1 MVEDV
6 GLGTL
11 KLSSRLETE
20 RKALEKCGKR
30 QKSRACLEPLTGLS
44 LERTQEELKHLLHN
58 DGPLRSFR
66 AAILDYLFHYKWS
79 RSYPERFSAYNL
91 PRSAGRVNAL
101 FSPVIEAFNTDVQ
114 VFVES
119 MQGHPLWPTAP
130 KPEGSVAGLKK
141 IFLNRELTLEGI
153 VAAGRVKVVSLSGSP
168 SKVKGD
174 TISYFDMTPPPN
186 FIVPESGSQ
195 ADSTAD
201 DGGDST
207 QAAGAG
213 GLGSVLAQIGL
224 PGPFTAGTVTAAL
237 RALQAPKPVTV
248 QLNRGLSLDVTAY
261 SLAEASAAELSLKL
275 TVSQEDPSKIGEG
288 SDNAP
293 LLDRIANAELETT
306 VRVPGARLFE
316 VSNFALDV
324 QAPRPDGIFPIVG
337 HAWNSVFG
345 QVPVLNRFFKWRR
358 EPATVYH
365 RNLVVVSAI
374 IAPTA
379 ADLSLGL
386 RFHRDAL
393 GRQARTDAAIAGRC
407 LDNLLVEH
415 QRKIHTVL
423 GLTVSGSRESEIDK
437 YCRPSELPTLD
448 SVTPAQGAKGE
459 TEPAEIAVVLAGGNF
474 IEGETEV
481 LFDGNVQDAVTRR
494 SASELAVTLTLG
506 TDAAEGPHSYY
517 SY

>member
-1 MVEDV
+1 
-6 GLGTL
+6 
-11 KLSSRLETE
+11 
-20 RKALEKCGKR
+20 
-30 QKSRACLEPLTGLS
+30 
-44 LERTQEELKHLLHN
+44 
-58 DGPLRSFR
+58 
-66 AAILDYLFHYKWS
+66 
-79 RSYPERFSAYNL
+79 
-91 PRSAGRVNAL
+91 
-101 FSPVIEAFNTDVQ
+101 
-114 VFVES
+114 
-119 MQGHPLWPTAP
+119 
-130 KPEGSVAGLKK
+130 
-141 IFLNRELTLEGI
+141 
-153 VAAGRVKVVSLSGSP
+153 
-168 SKVKGD
+168 
-174 TISYFDMTPPPN
+174 MTPPPN

-213 GLGSVLAQIGL
+213 GVGSVLAQIGL
-224 PGPFTAGTVTAAL
+224 PGPFTTGTVTAAL

-248 QLNRGLSLDVTAY
+248 QLNRGLSLEVTAH

-275 TVSQEDPSKIGEG
+275 KVSQDAPSKIGEG
-288 SDNAP
+288 SDKVH

-345 QVPVLNRFFKWRR
+345 HVPVLNRFFKWKR

-386 RFHRDAL
+386 RFHNDVLNR
-393 GRQARTDAAIAGRC
+393 RTRTDAATARNC
-407 LDNLLVEH
+407 LNSLLVEH

-423 GLTVSGSRESEIDK
+423 GLPVSGSRKSDIEK
-437 YCRPSELPTLD
+437 YCRPSETPTLD
-448 SVTPAQGAKGE
+448 SVTPSQGS
-459 TEPAEIAVVLAGGNF
+459 TRISDLAPL
-474 IEGETEV
+474 TARV
-481 LFDGNVQDAVTRR
+481 YTLTRR
-494 SASELAVTLTLG
+494 SATISPPERG
-506 TDAAEGPHSYY
+506 GG
-517 SY
+517 